1 MSSNGRGLDV
11 LTLSGSELMGVPED
25 LRNVLETCL
34 TEEASKETLDQFL
47 PKVRS
52 IITDLLQGLRQKQ
65 SMYRRIVSDGR
76 HRSEGGDSR
85 SSRSSKRAT
94 ADSAMGNG
102 EGSETSSRRSTPGSR
117 RKELPP
123 MQEEPPVVRSSTP
136 VQAQPRSSTP
146 VQVQPRSSTPV
157 QARPQIASNHS
168 FPSPRAIPSE
178 ITDAPSRARST
189 SAAIQGTNGFLDR
202 DAPPRHQSLHASRH
216 SEDITPTATPTPPQ
230 SLAQP
235 QARPAS
241 GVPAHV
247 KRYSLVDKPVTS
259 PTPPPE
265 VVIDEPNTPPVEQPS
280 PSQTASPQTNGDV
293 ALPTSDSQ
301 TLATEPGVQ
310 TSLTALRER
319 TVLERRASKRFSSYN
334 FAKMVG
340 GGSLRERPSANG
352 SSTPNRRSLAVSS
365 ALSPGD
371 LAVLTEADDEGTNAM
386 AASPARRA
394 RSRGT
399 RQPPRNASPIAEEE
413 EVPPPV
419 PSLPPKEPP
428 PPVQHVRQP
437 STAAATPEPQ
447 PAETTPMLLTVF
459 LQVGREV
466 KKATIEPSMT
476 QSSLKLLFVDKFSY
490 NPGQD
495 NFPAIYI
502 RDPSSGVQYEL
513 EDMDEIKDRC
523 LLSLNIERKR
533 AASFL

>member
-1 MSSNGRGLDV
+1 
-11 LTLSGSELMGVPED
+11 MGVPED

-34 TEEASKETLDQFL
+34 SEEATKETLDQFL

-76 HRSEGGDSR
+76 HRSEGGDRSSR
-85 SSRSSKRAT
+85 SDRSSKRAT
-94 ADSAMGNG
+94 ADNIVGNG
-102 EGSETSSRRSTPGSR
+102 EGSEASSRRSTPAGKR
-117 RKELPP
+117 RELPS
-123 MQEEPPVVRSSTP
+123 MQEESPPVRSSTP

-146 VQVQPRSSTPV
+146 VQ
-157 QARPQIASNHS
+157 ARPQISSNQS
-168 FPSPRAIPSE
+168 FPSPRAVPSE
-178 ITDAPSRARST
+178 VSDTPSRARST
-189 SAAIQGTNGFLDR
+189 SAAIQGTNGFHDR
-202 DAPPRHQSLHASRH
+202 DATPRHHSLHSNRH
-216 SEDITPTATPTPPQ
+216 SEDTTPTATPEPPQ
-230 SLAQP
+230 LPAQT

-259 PTPPPE
+259 PTPPPA
-265 VVIDEPNTPPVEQPS
+265 VVVDEPSTPPVEQSS
-280 PSQTASPQTNGDV
+280 PPRVASPQINGDTD
-293 ALPTSDSQ
+293 LPPSDSQ
-301 TLATEPGVQ
+301 TLAAEPGVQ
-310 TSLTALRER
+310 TSLAALRDR
-319 TVLERRASKRFSSYN
+319 TALERRASKRFSSYN
-334 FAKMVG
+334 FAKIVG
-340 GGSLRERPSANG
+340 GGSFRERPSANG

-371 LAVLTEADDEGTNAM
+371 LAVLTEAEEEGTNAVV
-386 AASPARRA
+386 ASPARRA

-399 RQPPRNASPIAEEE
+399 RQAPRNASPIAEEE
-413 EVPPPV
+413 ESPPPV
-419 PSLPPKEPP
+419 PSLPPKDPS

-437 STAAATPEPQ
+437 SATAMTLEPEP
-447 PAETTPMLLTVF
+447 ADVTPTMLTVF

-466 KKATIEPSMT
+466 KKAMIEPNMT

-523 LLSLNIERKR
+523 LLSLNIERKHNIDP
-533 AASFL
+533 L

>member
-1 MSSNGRGLDV
+1 M
-11 LTLSGSELMGVPED
+11 
-25 LRNVLETCL
+25 
-34 TEEASKETLDQFL
+34 
-47 PKVRS
+47 
-52 IITDLLQGLRQKQ
+52 
-65 SMYRRIVSDGR
+65 
-76 HRSEGGDSR
+76 
-85 SSRSSKRAT
+85 
-94 ADSAMGNG
+94 
-102 EGSETSSRRSTPGSR
+102 
-117 RKELPP
+117 
-123 MQEEPPVVRSSTP
+123 
-136 VQAQPRSSTP
+136 
-146 VQVQPRSSTPV
+146 
-157 QARPQIASNHS
+157 
-168 FPSPRAIPSE
+168 
-178 ITDAPSRARST
+178 
-189 SAAIQGTNGFLDR
+189 
-202 DAPPRHQSLHASRH
+202 
-216 SEDITPTATPTPPQ
+216 
-230 SLAQP
+230 
-235 QARPAS
+235 
-241 GVPAHV
+241 
-247 KRYSLVDKPVTS
+247 
-259 PTPPPE
+259 
-265 VVIDEPNTPPVEQPS
+265 
-280 PSQTASPQTNGDV
+280 
-293 ALPTSDSQ
+293 
-301 TLATEPGVQ
+301 Q

>member
-1 MSSNGRGLDV
+1 M
-11 LTLSGSELMGVPED
+11 LTLPGSELMGVPEE

-34 TEEASKETLDQFL
+34 AEEPSKETLDQYL

-76 HRSEGGDSR
+76 HRSEGGDRESR
-85 SSRSSKRAT
+85 SSRSDRSSKRT
-94 ADSAMGNG
+94 TTDTLIGSG

-117 RKELPP
+117 RNELPS
-123 MQEEPPVVRSSTP
+123 MQEEPPAVRSSTP
-136 VQAQPRSSTP
+136 VQAQPRTSIS
-146 VQVQPRSSTPV
+146 V

-168 FPSPRAIPSE
+168 FPSPRAVPSE
-178 ITDAPSRARST
+178 IKESPSRARST
-189 SAAIQGTNGFLDR
+189 SAAIQGTNGLLDR
-202 DAPPRHQSLHASRH
+202 DATPRHHSLHSSRH
-216 SEDITPTATPTPPQ
+216 SEDTTPAPTPEPPQ
-230 SLAQP
+230 LPVQP
-235 QARPAS
+235 QPRPAS

-247 KRYSLVDKPVTS
+247 KRYSLVDKPVTP
-259 PTPPPE
+259 PTPPPA
-265 VVIDEPNTPPVEQPS
+265 VVVDEPNTPPVEQSS
-280 PSQTASPQTNGDV
+280 PSRAVSPPINGDV
-293 ALPTSDSQ
+293 DVPSSDSQ
-301 TLATEPGVQ
+301 TLTTEPGVQ
-310 TSLTALRER
+310 TSLDALRDR
-319 TVLERRASKRFSSYN
+319 NALERRASKRFSSYN

-371 LAVLTEADDEGTNAM
+371 LAVLTEADDEGTNVV
-386 AASPARRA
+386 AASPARRT

-419 PSLPPKEPP
+419 PSLPLKEPS

-437 STAAATPEPQ
+437 SAAATTPEPQ
-447 PAETTPMLLTVF
+447 RAESTPTMLTVF

-466 KKATIEPSMT
+466 KKATIEPGMT
-476 QSSLKLLFVDKFSY
+476 QSSLTLLFVDKFSY

-513 EDMDEIKDRC
+513 EDMHEIKDRC

-533 AASFL
+533 AASLL